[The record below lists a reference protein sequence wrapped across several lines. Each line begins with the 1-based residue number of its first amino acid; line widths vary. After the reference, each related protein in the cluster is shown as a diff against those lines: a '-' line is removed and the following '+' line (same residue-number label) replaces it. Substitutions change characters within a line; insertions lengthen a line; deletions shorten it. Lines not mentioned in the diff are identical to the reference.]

1 MTISLEQA
9 RQLFLTSQGLGNS
22 YPGINGS
29 SQLMS
34 QIENLG
40 YVQIDTLSVIA
51 RAHHHTL
58 WSRQEDYEESHLSK
72 LLKEKKVF
80 EYWSHAASFLPISEY
95 RFTLFRKKMY
105 ASGKIHWFRED
116 NPKMKKHVLDRIRSE
131 GPLQSKDFEHVQR
144 GSGSWYEWKPA
155 KRALEQ
161 LFMEGKLMVSE
172 RKGFQKVYDLAERV
186 YPEGKHIKP
195 PTEKEFC
202 EHLVLRAVRANGLT
216 TPSEISY
223 LRGHAKDGILKSIKK
238 LVAMGQL
245 AELNLAGHGNYYAA
259 PNIVIEHLSD
269 KFTKPKI
276 HILSP
281 FDNAVIQR
289 KRLAT
294 LFGFDYIMECY
305 VPEPRR
311 RYGYFCLPVLHGD
324 RFIARFDPKADR
336 QSGIFYIKSWFSEK
350 GWKPDTSFEQDFQ
363 PKLMALA
370 IFSGCNRVVCEKG
383 VPKEIKR
390 LFPVR

>member
-116 NPKMKKHVLDRIRSE
+116 NPKIVEAILFKVLGELQAENLLDANDEDGGYTFHGRIS
-131 GPLQSKDFEHVQR
+131 
-144 GSGSWYEWKPA
+144 A
-155 KRALEQ
+155 
-161 LFMEGKLMVSE
+161 
-172 RKGFQKVYDLAERV
+172 
-186 YPEGKHIKP
+186 
-195 PTEKEFC
+195 
-202 EHLVLRAVRANGLT
+202 
-216 TPSEISY
+216 
-223 LRGHAKDGILKSIKK
+223 
-238 LVAMGQL
+238 
-245 AELNLAGHGNYYAA
+245 
-259 PNIVIEHLSD
+259 
-269 KFTKPKI
+269 
-276 HILSP
+276 
-281 FDNAVIQR
+281 
-289 KRLAT
+289 
-294 LFGFDYIMECY
+294 
-305 VPEPRR
+305 
-311 RYGYFCLPVLHGD
+311 
-324 RFIARFDPKADR
+324 
-336 QSGIFYIKSWFSEK
+336 
-350 GWKPDTSFEQDFQ
+350 
-363 PKLMALA
+363 
-370 IFSGCNRVVCEKG
+370 
-383 VPKEIKR
+383 
-390 LFPVR
+390 